1 MAKRKKLKEDEN
13 FSESKSDEL
22 KRILEERTKIEKKM
36 EKLKEERREIM
47 QREHDLRIIINT
59 LGGDK

>member
-1 MAKRKKLKEDEN
+1 MAKKKKIKEDEE
-13 FSESKSDEL
+13 FSESKSKELEKVMEKRAEIEGKIEEL
-22 KRILEERTKIEKKM
+22 KSERK
-36 EKLKEERREIM
+36 EIM

>member
-1 MAKRKKLKEDEN
+1 MAKRKKLKEDED

-36 EKLKEERREIM
+36 EKLKEERKEIM
-47 QREHDLRIIINT
+47 QREHNLRIIINT

>member
-1 MAKRKKLKEDEN
+1 MAKRKKLKEDED

-22 KRILEERTKIEKKM
+22 KKIMEKRAEVERKM
-36 EKLKEERREIM
+36 EELRLERKEIM
-47 QREHDLRIIINT
+47 QREHNLRIIVNT

>member
-1 MAKRKKLKEDEN
+1 MAKKKKIKEDEE

-22 KRILEERTKIEKKM
+22 EKIMEKRTEIESKIE
-36 EKLKEERREIM
+36 ELKRERREVM

>member
-1 MAKRKKLKEDEN
+1 MAKRKKLKEDED

-36 EKLKEERREIM
+36 EKLKEERKEIM

>member
-1 MAKRKKLKEDEN
+1 MAKKKKTKEDKD

-22 KRILEERTKIEKKM
+22 KKVMEKRAKIERKM
-36 EKLKEERREIM
+36 EELRLERKEIM
-47 QREHDLRIIINT
+47 QQEHNLRIIVNT

>member
-1 MAKRKKLKEDEN
+1 MAKRKKLKEDED

>member
-1 MAKRKKLKEDEN
+1 MAKRKKLKEDED

-22 KRILEERTKIEKKM
+22 KKIMEKRAEVERKM
-36 EKLKEERREIM
+36 EELRLERKEIM
-47 QREHDLRIIINT
+47 QREHNLRIIINT